1 MWTIIKID
9 QKKLDFLKNDFKKIL
24 GSGME
29 IYSPTFLIEKTE
41 KNRSIKK
48 KIKLF
53 GDYFFCY
60 HKKLSDRRTIN
71 SLQFTKGLKYFLNG
85 FQSSQGEIEAFII
98 KCKKSENKQ
107 GYLTQNF
114 FDLSFKKQ
122 YIFKNG
128 PFAENIFKIINL
140 HKNNIR
146 ILLGN
151 FKTSIKKKDYL
162 FLPV

>member
-1 MWTIIKID
+1 MWTIIKVD
-9 QKKLDFLKNDFKKIL
+9 KKKLIFLKKNFQKTL
-24 GSGME
+24 GNEIE
-29 IYSPTFLIEKTE
+29 IYSPTFLVEKIEKN
-41 KNRSIKK
+41 KSIKK

-60 HKKLSDRRTIN
+60 HKKLSDKNTIN
-71 SLQFTKGLKYFLNG
+71 SLKFTKGLKYFLEG
-85 FQSSQGEIEAFII
+85 FQNSQIELEAFVA
-98 KCKKSENKQ
+98 KCKNSENSE
-107 GYLTQNF
+107 GYLTQKF
-114 FDLSFKKQ
+114 FDLNIKKQ

-128 PFAENIFKIINL
+128 PFAENIFKILNL
-140 HKNNIR
+140 QKNNIK

>member
-53 GDYFFCY
+53 GDYFFL
-60 HKKLSDRRTIN
+60 LS
-71 SLQFTKGLKYFLNG
+71 QKTK
-85 FQSSQGEIEAFII
+85 
-98 KCKKSENKQ
+98 
-107 GYLTQNF
+107 
-114 FDLSFKKQ
+114 
-122 YIFKNG
+122 
-128 PFAENIFKIINL
+128 
-140 HKNNIR
+140 R
-146 ILLGN
+146 
-151 FKTSIKKKDYL
+151 
-162 FLPV
+162 

>member
-1 MWTIIKID
+1 MWTIIKVD
-9 QKKLDFLKNDFKKIL
+9 KKKLIFLKNDFQKIL
-24 GSGME
+24 GNEME
-29 IYSPTFLIEKTE
+29 IYSPTFLFEKVE
-41 KNRSIKK
+41 KNKSIKK
-48 KIKLF
+48 RVKLF

-60 HKKLSDRRTIN
+60 HKKLSDRGTIN
-71 SLQFTKGLKYFLNG
+71 ALKFTKGLKYFLDG
-85 FQSSQGEIEAFII
+85 FQSSQGEIESFVT
-98 KCKKSENKQ
+98 KCKASENKE

-114 FDLSFKKQ
+114 FDLNIKKQ

-140 HKNNIR
+140 HKDNIR